1 MNYLSRIVHGR
12 TIGTLQTQPQ
22 PALRHA
28 QEDTQVKNWAG
39 GYVYAIDPWA
49 RVDRFLILGSEG
61 GTYYAGERTLTA
73 ENAKHLADRVR
84 EDGVRVVERIIEI
97 STSGRAPKA
106 DPAIFALAM
115 CAGWG
120 GEHARR
126 FALSRGLRLVCR
138 TGSHLLQFASYVEQ
152 FRGWGRGLRRAIAQW
167 YDAKDVDDLAY
178 QVLKYQNRYGWT
190 HRDLLRVS
198 HADTLDDTRNAIYRW
213 ATGKANA
220 EPVRLIDAYE
230 QAKRMHGVDA
240 QTMAAFVREHELP
253 REAIPSEWLRE
264 PAVWEA
270 LLARMP
276 MTAML
281 RNLAT
286 MTRVGL
292 LSPAS
297 HATQIVLQRLGDAER
312 LHKARIHPVNV
323 LTALLTYESGRGVR
337 GGNAWKPVKAI
348 TEALDDAFYAT
359 FGNVP
364 ASDKP
369 MLVGLDVSGSMGM
382 GMVAGV
388 PNLTPR
394 MAAAAMSLIHARTEA
409 ACEVMAFS
417 DRFMPLNVRKN
428 ERLEQLVQRTQ
439 DLPFMRTDCALPML
453 YALENRLS
461 VNTFVIYTDNETW
474 AGNIHVD
481 EALRWYRHWSGIDAK
496 LVVAGVTATGFT
508 LADPNDAGMLDVV
521 GFDSA
526 TPNLIADFVRT

>member
-1 MNYLSRIVHGR
+1 MNYLSRVVHGR
-12 TIGTLQTQPQ
+12 MIGTLQTQPQ
-22 PALRHA
+22 P
-28 QEDTQVKNWAG
+28 EKNQVKNSAG
-39 GYVYAIDPWA
+39 GYVYAIDPWE

-61 GTYYAGERTLTA
+61 GTYYAGECTMTA
-73 ENAKHLADRVR
+73 ENAKNLADRVR
-84 EDGVRVVERIIEI
+84 EDGARVVERIIEI

-120 GEHARR
+120 DEQTRGL
-126 FALSRGLRLVCR
+126 ALSRGLQRVCR

-152 FRGWGRGLRRAIAQW
+152 FRGWGRGLRRAIARW
-167 YDAKDVDDLAY
+167 YDAKSVDDLAY

-198 HADTLDDTRNAIYRW
+198 HADTLDGTRNAIYRW
-213 ATGKANA
+213 AAGKGNA
-220 EPVRLIDAYE
+220 EQVRLIDAYE
-230 QAKRMHGVDA
+230 QAKRMTGIDA
-240 QTMAAFVREHELP
+240 AAMAAFVREHELP

-264 PAVWEA
+264 AAVWDA
-270 LLARMP
+270 LLVQMP

-292 LSPAS
+292 LTPAS
-297 HATQIVLQRLGDAER
+297 HATDVVLQRLGDGER
-312 LHKARIHPVNV
+312 LRNARIHPVNV
-323 LTALLTYESGRGVR
+323 LTALLTYASGRGVR
-337 GGNAWKPVKAI
+337 GDNAWKPVNAI
-348 TEALDDAFYAT
+348 ADALGEAFYAT

-364 ASDKP
+364 ASDEP
-369 MLVGLDVSGSMGM
+369 MLVGLDVSGSMGS

-394 MAAAAMSLIHARTEA
+394 MATSAMALVHARTEA
-409 ACEVMAFS
+409 KCEVMAFS
-417 DRFMPLNVRKN
+417 ERFMPLKVGKN

-439 DLPFMRTDCALPML
+439 ELPFMATDCALPML
-453 YALENRLS
+453 YALENRLRVS
-461 VNTFVIYTDNETW
+461 TFVIYTDNETW
-474 AGNIHVD
+474 AGNVHAD
-481 EALRWYRHWSGIDAK
+481 EALRRYRQWSGINAK

-526 TPNLIADFVRT
+526 TPNLIADFVRG

>member
-12 TIGTLQTQPQ
+12 TIGTLQTQQQ
-22 PALRHA
+22 PDKN
-28 QEDTQVKNWAG
+28 QIENWAG

-84 EDGVRVVERIIEI
+84 EHGVRVVERIVEI

-120 GEHARR
+120 DEQTRR
-126 FALSRGLRLVCR
+126 VALTRGLQLVCR

-167 YDAKDVDDLAY
+167 YDARSVDDLAY

-198 HADTLDDTRNAIYRW
+198 HADTPDGTRNAIYRW
-213 ATGKANA
+213 AAGKGNA
-220 EPVRLIDAYE
+220 EQVRLIDAYE
-230 QAKRMHGVDA
+230 HAKRLRDIDA
-240 QTMAAFVREHELP
+240 DAMAAFVREHELP

-270 LLARMP
+270 LLAQMP

-292 LSPAS
+292 LTPAS
-297 HATQIVLQRLGDAER
+297 QATRLVMQRLYDGER
-312 LHKARIHPVNV
+312 LRKARIHPVNV
-323 LTALLTYESGRGVR
+323 LTALLTYASGRGVR
-337 GGNAWKPVKAI
+337 GDNVWKPVSAI
-348 TEALDDAFYAT
+348 VDALGEAFYAT
-359 FGNVP
+359 FDNVP

-369 MLVGLDVSGSMGM
+369 MLVGLDVSGSMGS

-394 MAAAAMSLIHARTEA
+394 MATAAMSLVHARTET

-439 DLPFMRTDCALPML
+439 RLPFMATDCALPML
-453 YALENRLS
+453 YALEKRLH

-474 AGNIHVD
+474 AGNIHAD
-481 EALRWYRHWSGIDAK
+481 EALRRYRQWSGIDAK
-496 LVVAGVTATGFT
+496 LVVGGVTATGFT

-526 TPNLIADFVRT
+526 TPNLIADFIRE